1 MDARSKAVCEL
12 RRATIPA
19 ATVSL
24 FTPVPVGVDE
34 EKLKKALEGLKSW
47 GTIVSAPEE
56 FDYVQIEPSEGLL
69 SSIQQEAHEFARENG
84 YWKLSEANGLPR
96 PDQFPEKIALVHSE
110 ASEALEAYRDL
121 LSVAVAP
128 TYTPAFRGVLQHVW
142 YNEEE
147 KDLKPEGV
155 PIELADVV
163 IRVADIAEAFGIDL
177 EDAVLKKMA
186 WNREYKGKAVKE
198 GEGVTDRLED

>member
-1 MDARSKAVCEL
+1 M
-12 RRATIPA
+12 T
-19 ATVSL
+19 
-24 FTPVPVGVDE
+24 
-34 EKLKKALEGLKSW
+34 
-47 GTIVSAPEE
+47 
-56 FDYVQIEPSEGLL
+56 
-69 SSIQQEAHEFARENG
+69 FAKENG
-84 YWKLSEANGLPR
+84 YWKLYKANGLPR

-128 TYTPAFRGVLQHVW
+128 TNTPAFRGVLQHVW
-142 YNEEE
+142 YNEAEE
-147 KDLKPEGV
+147 DLKPEGV

-198 GEGVTDRLED
+198 GEGVAG